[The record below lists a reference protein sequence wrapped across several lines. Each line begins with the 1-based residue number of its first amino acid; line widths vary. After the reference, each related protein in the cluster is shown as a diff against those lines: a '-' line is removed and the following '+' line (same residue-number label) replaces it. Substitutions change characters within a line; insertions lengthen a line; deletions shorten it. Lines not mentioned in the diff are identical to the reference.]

1 MRADGAGQ
9 EDREKLPEEPREEAP
24 APPARG
30 SLTLAQR
37 LALPEPRRTAELE
50 AAVQR
55 GEQFYLRTTGRKH
68 IRRRYG
74 QTVITVSPKPR
85 GFSAAHAI
93 HLLFYHPGE
102 IVEVSEAEVSEA
114 EA

>member
-1 MRADGAGQ
+1 MRADGAGP
-9 EDREKLPEEPREEAP
+9 EDREEQPEEPREEAP

-50 AAVQR
+50 AAAQR
-55 GEQFYLRTTGRKH
+55 GEQFYLCTTGRKQ
-68 IRRRYG
+68 IKRRYG
-74 QTVITVSPKPR
+74 QAVLTVGPKPK

-93 HLLFYHPGE
+93 HLLCYHPDE
-102 IVEVSEAEVSEA
+102 IVEAPEGEG
-114 EA
+114 

>member
-1 MRADGAGQ
+1 MRADGAESKDRDEQPEAPPQ
-9 EDREKLPEEPREEAP
+9 EVP

-30 SLTLAQR
+30 ALTLAQR

-68 IRRRYG
+68 IKRRYG
-74 QTVITVSPKPR
+74 QTVNTVGPKPR

-102 IVEVSEAEVSEA
+102 IVEVPEAEVSEA